1 LSYILTKKTT
11 SMQRL
16 SILLIGLVFTLTSCQ
31 SYQMLTQDMVDQ
43 YNWSEG
49 ELKQI
54 QFYSSE
60 DIVLRQV
67 QRGKKTSIEDGEVN
81 VQTGKEVREIV
92 IKKGTQGVMLFQPSK
107 NQIAVSFDA
116 EDDSKFLIFGPNPKA
131 DGRYL
136 LLASQW
142 DKRKGKVT
150 YGNTKYYVD
159 ANRLLSGL
167 LIDIKRQDTTKF
179 NSKQAKGRKVGQ

>member
-1 LSYILTKKTT
+1 
-11 SMQRL
+11 MQRL
-16 SILLIGLVFTLTSCQ
+16 TVLLIGLVFTLTSCH
-31 SYQMLTQDMVDQ
+31 SYQMLTQDMVEQ
-43 YNWSEG
+43 YNWSEN

-67 QRGKKTSIEDGEVN
+67 QRGNRTSIDGGEVN
-81 VQTGKEVREIV
+81 VQTGKDIREIV

-136 LLASQW
+136 LLASEW

-150 YGNTKYYVD
+150 YGSTKYFVN

-167 LIDIKRQDTTKF
+167 MVDIKRKDITKF
-179 NSKQAKGRKVGQ
+179 NSKQAKGRKIGQ